1 MKAKSLQN
9 LSMLALAGVLAFTG
23 CRKDNE
29 VNPEEAIVSAEDNAR
44 VETEME
50 SAQNMVDADA
60 AERFGAPGAIQ
71 ASGTFA
77 PCITRTWD
85 AATHT
90 LTIDFG
96 TTNCLCKDG
105 SYRRGKIIA
114 VFNGQWRTAGATIT
128 ITLSNYFVNDN
139 QHLGTRIVTNLGD
152 ENNTTGNYKYRVDV
166 QNASIIFQDGTTRD
180 WNATREV
187 ERIAGQGT
195 PSILDDEYLVT
206 GSATGTNRRGV
217 QFTTAI
223 GQPLKKVFRPGC
235 FRNFVSGT
243 VSITNSKQKSMLLNY
258 DPANNEACDKTASV
272 TVNGKT
278 KLITL
283 R

>member
-1 MKAKSLQN
+1 MKAKTLQK

-23 CRKDNE
+23 CRKDDE
-29 VNPEEAIVSAEDNAR
+29 VNPEDAIVSAEDNAR

-50 SAQNMVDADA
+50 SAQNLVDADA
-60 AERFGAPGAIQ
+60 AERFGAPGANP
-71 ASGTFA
+71 ANGTFS
-77 PCITRTWD
+77 PCVTRTWD
-85 AATHT
+85 AATNT

-105 SYRRGKIIA
+105 SYRRGKVIA
-114 VFNGQWRTAGATIT
+114 VFNGQWRTAYATIT

-139 QHLGTRIVTNLGD
+139 QHLGTRILTNLTN
-152 ENNTTGNYKYRVDV
+152 ENTASGNFKYRVEV
-166 QNASIIFQDGTTRD
+166 QNASIIFQDATARN

-187 ERIAGQGT
+187 ERVSGQGT
-195 PSILDDEYLVT
+195 PSIMDDEYLVT
-206 GSATGTNRRGV
+206 GSASGTNRRGV
-217 QFTTAI
+217 QFTSTI

-235 FRNFVSGT
+235 FRNFISGT

-272 TVNGKT
+272 TINGKT